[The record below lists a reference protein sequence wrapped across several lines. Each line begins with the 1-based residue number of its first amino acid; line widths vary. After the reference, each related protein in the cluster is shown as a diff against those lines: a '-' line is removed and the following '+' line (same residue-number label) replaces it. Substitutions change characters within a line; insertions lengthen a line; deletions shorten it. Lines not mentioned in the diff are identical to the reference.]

1 MGSQACPLQA
11 DSVDDPPATTVG
23 SRANTHNGEAL
34 TKISEKSEVI
44 LNTDNP
50 AIQGVGMHG
59 STTPKP
65 FTASRLLLQALP
77 WLLAALLLWLQLPAW
92 LIIGVGLLSSLGM
105 LLWLVPR
112 EVTPAAETAQIA
124 HLPVAELNPAADALK
139 DHGQTLD
146 TEIGKVDSLLTSAI
160 REISHAFHGLSRNI
174 EIQHA
179 LAASLIEYYRHDS
192 DNKDNHMGRF
202 EEFVKVTQSTLTVFV
217 ESTVENS
224 CMSSDL
230 VELMERI
237 TQKIGLI
244 LQSTTD
250 MDAIAKQTNLLA
262 LNAAIEAARA
272 GEAGRGFA
280 VVADEVRALSN
291 RSTLFSEAIR
301 EHVNSVYNDLK
312 IADASVS
319 QMAARDMS
327 AALASKMQVENMLSS
342 LDGLNGHT
350 LKVVT
355 ELDQLSQDVGL
366 SVNRAVTALQFQD
379 MSSQLLAL
387 MRKHCQQLV
396 QFARALGSLSP
407 GNSELQLQQ
416 LREATDEL
424 KHQPHN
430 PVAQSSMAAGDI
442 DLF

>member
-1 MGSQACPLQA
+1 MQ
-11 DSVDDPPATTVG
+11 
-23 SRANTHNGEAL
+23 
-34 TKISEKSEVI
+34 
-44 LNTDNP
+44 
-50 AIQGVGMHG
+50 G
-59 STTPKP
+59 STAPKP
-65 FTASRLLLQALP
+65 FTAPRLLLQALP

-92 LIIGVGLLSSLGM
+92 LAVGLGLLGSAG
-105 LLWLVPR
+105 LLFWLIPNEIAPTT
-112 EVTPAAETAQIA
+112 EVGQVAFLPAT
-124 HLPVAELNPAADALK
+124 ELNPAAEALK

-146 TEIGKVDSLLTSAI
+146 TEIGKVEGLLASAI
-160 REISHAFHGLSRNI
+160 SEISHAFHGLSRNI
-174 EIQHA
+174 ESQHA
-179 LAASLIEYYRHDS
+179 LAASLIERYSHDS
-192 DNKDNHMGRF
+192 DMPGNQIGSF
-202 EEFVKVTQSTLTVFV
+202 QAFVETTQSTLTVFV
-217 ESTVENS
+217 EATVETS
-224 CMSSDL
+224 RISIEL

-244 LQSTTD
+244 LQSTAD

-301 EHVNSVYNDLK
+301 GHVNAVYDDLK
-312 IADASVS
+312 SADASVS
-319 QMAARDMS
+319 QLAARDMS
-327 AALASKMQVENMLSS
+327 FALASKKQVENMLGS

-350 LKVVT
+350 LDVIT
-355 ELDQLSQDVGL
+355 ELDQLSHDVGHT
-366 SVNRAVTALQFQD
+366 VNRAITALQFQD
-379 MSSQLLAL
+379 MSSQLLGL

-396 QFARALGSLSP
+396 QFARALGALSP

>member
-1 MGSQACPLQA
+1 
-11 DSVDDPPATTVG
+11 
-23 SRANTHNGEAL
+23 
-34 TKISEKSEVI
+34 
-44 LNTDNP
+44 
-50 AIQGVGMHG
+50 
-59 STTPKP
+59 
-65 FTASRLLLQALP
+65 
-77 WLLAALLLWLQLPAW
+77 
-92 LIIGVGLLSSLGM
+92 
-105 LLWLVPR
+105 
-112 EVTPAAETAQIA
+112 
-124 HLPVAELNPAADALK
+124 
-139 DHGQTLD
+139 
-146 TEIGKVDSLLTSAI
+146 
-160 REISHAFHGLSRNI
+160 
-174 EIQHA
+174 
-179 LAASLIEYYRHDS
+179 
-192 DNKDNHMGRF
+192 
-202 EEFVKVTQSTLTVFV
+202 
-217 ESTVENS
+217 
-224 CMSSDL
+224 
-230 VELMERI
+230 
-237 TQKIGLI
+237 
-244 LQSTTD
+244 

>member
-1 MGSQACPLQA
+1 MY
-11 DSVDDPPATTVG
+11 
-23 SRANTHNGEAL
+23 
-34 TKISEKSEVI
+34 
-44 LNTDNP
+44 NTDSP
-50 AIQGVGMHG
+50 AIQGVGMQG

-65 FTASRLLLQALP
+65 FTASRLLLQASP

-92 LIIGVGLLSSLGM
+92 LIIGLGLLCSAG
-105 LLWLVPR
+105 LLFWLIPDK
-112 EVTPAAETAQIA
+112 TAPATQVNQPPL
-124 HLPVAELNPAADALK
+124 LPMAELNPAADALK

-146 TEIGKVDSLLTSAI
+146 TEIGKVEGLLASAI
-160 REISHAFHGLSRNI
+160 SEISHAFQGLSHNI
-174 EIQHA
+174 DRQHA
-179 LAASLIEYYRHDS
+179 LATSLIELYRHDS
-192 DNKDNHMGRF
+192 EDPDNHIGSF
-202 EEFVKVTQSTLTVFV
+202 HAFVETTQSTLNIFV
-217 ESTVENS
+217 EAAVET
-224 CMSSDL
+224 SSISIEL

-237 TQKIGLI
+237 TQRIGLI

-301 EHVNSVYNDLK
+301 EHVNSVYSDLK
-312 IADASVS
+312 TADSSVS
-319 QMAARDMS
+319 QLAARDMS
-327 AALASKMQVENMLSS
+327 YALASKRQVEKMLDC
-342 LDGLNGHT
+342 LDTLNGHT
-350 LKVVT
+350 FGVVT
-355 ELDQLSQDVGL
+355 ELDQLSDEVGH

-379 MSSQLLAL
+379 MSSQLLGL
-387 MRKHCQQLV
+387 MRKHCQQLM
-396 QFARALGSLSP
+396 QFARVLGSLSP
-407 GNSELQLQQ
+407 GNSALQLQQ
-416 LREATDEL
+416 LRQATDEL

>member
-1 MGSQACPLQA
+1 M
-11 DSVDDPPATTVG
+11 
-23 SRANTHNGEAL
+23 
-34 TKISEKSEVI
+34 

-50 AIQGVGMHG
+50 AIQGVGMQG
-59 STTPKP
+59 SIAPKP
-65 FTASRLLLQALP
+65 FTAPRLLLQALP

-92 LIIGVGLLSSLGM
+92 LAVGLGLLGSVGLLF
-105 LLWLVPR
+105 WLIPN
-112 EVTPAAETAQIA
+112 EIA
-124 HLPVAELNPAADALK
+124 PTTEISQVARLPMAELNPAAEALK
-139 DHGQTLD
+139 GHGQTLD
-146 TEIGKVDSLLTSAI
+146 TEIGKVEGLLASAI
-160 REISHAFHGLSRNI
+160 SEISHSFHGLSRNI
-174 EIQHA
+174 ESQHA
-179 LAASLIEYYRHDS
+179 LAASLIERYRHDS
-192 DNKDNHMGRF
+192 DNPDNHIGSF
-202 EEFVKVTQSTLTVFV
+202 QAFVETTQSTLTVFV
-217 ESTVENS
+217 EATVETS
-224 CMSSDL
+224 RISIEL

-244 LQSTTD
+244 LQSTAD

-272 GEAGRGFA
+272 GSAGRGFA

-301 EHVNSVYNDLK
+301 EHVNSVYGDLK
-312 IADASVS
+312 SADASVS
-319 QMAARDMS
+319 QLAARDMS
-327 AALASKMQVENMLSS
+327 FALASKKQVETMLTS
-342 LDGLNGHT
+342 LDALNGHT
-350 LKVVT
+350 LGVVT
-355 ELDQLSQDVGL
+355 ELDQLSCDVGHT
-366 SVNRAVTALQFQD
+366 VNRAVTALQFQD

-396 QFARALGSLSP
+396 QFARALGALSP

>member
-1 MGSQACPLQA
+1 MPGNQIGSFQAF
-11 DSVDDPPATTVG
+11 V
-23 SRANTHNGEAL
+23 
-34 TKISEKSEVI
+34 
-44 LNTDNP
+44 
-50 AIQGVGMHG
+50 
-59 STTPKP
+59 
-65 FTASRLLLQALP
+65 
-77 WLLAALLLWLQLPAW
+77 
-92 LIIGVGLLSSLGM
+92 
-105 LLWLVPR
+105 
-112 EVTPAAETAQIA
+112 ET
-124 HLPVAELNPAADALK
+124 
-139 DHGQTLD
+139 
-146 TEIGKVDSLLTSAI
+146 
-160 REISHAFHGLSRNI
+160 
-174 EIQHA
+174 
-179 LAASLIEYYRHDS
+179 
-192 DNKDNHMGRF
+192 
-202 EEFVKVTQSTLTVFV
+202 TQSTLTVFV
-217 ESTVENS
+217 EATVETS
-224 CMSSDL
+224 RISIEL

-244 LQSTTD
+244 LQSTAD

-301 EHVNSVYNDLK
+301 GHVNAVYDDLK
-312 IADASVS
+312 SADASVS
-319 QMAARDMS
+319 QLAARDMS
-327 AALASKMQVENMLSS
+327 FALASKKQVENMLGS

-350 LKVVT
+350 LDVIT
-355 ELDQLSQDVGL
+355 ELDQLSHDVGHT
-366 SVNRAVTALQFQD
+366 VNRAITALQFQD
-379 MSSQLLAL
+379 MSSQLLGL

-396 QFARALGSLSP
+396 QFARALGALSP

>member
-1 MGSQACPLQA
+1 MY
-11 DSVDDPPATTVG
+11 
-23 SRANTHNGEAL
+23 
-34 TKISEKSEVI
+34 
-44 LNTDNP
+44 NTDSP
-50 AIQGVGMHG
+50 AIQGVGMQG

-65 FTASRLLLQALP
+65 FTASRLLLQASP

-92 LIIGVGLLSSLGM
+92 LIIGLGM
-105 LLWLVPR
+105 LCSAGLLFWLIPDKS
-112 EVTPAAETAQIA
+112 A
-124 HLPVAELNPAADALK
+124 LPTQVNQTTLLPMAELNPAADALK

-146 TEIGKVDSLLTSAI
+146 TEIGKIDSLLISAI
-160 REISHAFHGLSRNI
+160 SEISHAFHGLSRNI
-174 EIQHA
+174 ESQHS
-179 LAASLIEYYRHDS
+179 LAASLIERYSHDS
-192 DNKDNHMGRF
+192 TNPDNHIGSF
-202 EEFVKVTQSTLTVFV
+202 QAFVETTQSTLTIFV
-217 ESTVENS
+217 EATVETS
-224 CMSSDL
+224 RISIEL

-237 TQKIGLI
+237 TQRIGLI

>member
-1 MGSQACPLQA
+1 MY
-11 DSVDDPPATTVG
+11 
-23 SRANTHNGEAL
+23 
-34 TKISEKSEVI
+34 
-44 LNTDNP
+44 NTDSP
-50 AIQGVGMHG
+50 AIQGVGMQG

-65 FTASRLLLQALP
+65 FTASRLLLQASP

-92 LIIGVGLLSSLGM
+92 LIIGLGLLCSAG
-105 LLWLVPR
+105 LLFWLIPNKTVPATQ
-112 EVTPAAETAQIA
+112 VNQTTL
-124 HLPVAELNPAADALK
+124 LPMAELNPAADALK

-146 TEIGKVDSLLTSAI
+146 TEIGKIDSLLISAI
-160 REISHAFHGLSRNI
+160 SEISHAFHGLSRNI
-174 EIQHA
+174 ESQHA
-179 LAASLIEYYRHDS
+179 LAASLIERYSHDS
-192 DNKDNHMGRF
+192 TNPDNHIGSF
-202 EEFVKVTQSTLTVFV
+202 QAFVETTQSTLTIFV
-217 ESTVENS
+217 EATVETS
-224 CMSSDL
+224 RISIEL

-244 LQSTTD
+244 LQSTAD

-301 EHVNSVYNDLK
+301 EHVNSVYGDLK
-312 IADASVS
+312 SADASVS
-319 QMAARDMS
+319 QLAARDMS
-327 AALASKMQVENMLSS
+327 FALASKRQVENMLTS
-342 LDGLNGHT
+342 LDDLNGHT

-396 QFARALGSLSP
+396 QFGRALGSLSP
-407 GNSELQLQQ
+407 GNSTLQLQQ